1 MRMVYQTLVLVRN
14 ILILKRI
21 NESDINSNV
30 VAYTDLTGGNIMT
43 GFFKI
48 KALSDYNTIT
58 HEFESKHDL
67 IINVDAIA
75 AIESYVNTKMDPDF
89 NKDKYLG
96 IRIIGSNDVY
106 VIDGYLYDTDWIL
119 TACKNAQYQNLKDAL
134 GFNHKRFSRV
144 GYENVYEIL
153 RDIARGE

>member
-1 MRMVYQTLVLVRN
+1 
-14 ILILKRI
+14 
-21 NESDINSNV
+21 
-30 VAYTDLTGGNIMT
+30 MT

-48 KALSDYNTIT
+48 KALSDYNIIT

-96 IRIIGSNDVY
+96 IRIIGSNEVY
-106 VIDGYLYDTDWIL
+106 VIDGYLYDLDWIL
-119 TACKNAQYQNLKDAL
+119 KECKNAQRQNLKDAL
-134 GFNHKRFSRV
+134 GFKHCHRAN
-144 GYENVYEIL
+144 YEDVYDLL
-153 RDIARGE
+153 RDIARE